1 MPTVDIQRINPTRA
15 HDLRRRVL
23 RDGRAD
29 AVVVQDHDDDPSSWH
44 LGAFV
49 DGQLLGVLSV
59 DPDVP
64 TPYRPGRRAAQFRA
78 VAVDSTGQR
87 QGIGRALMAEVLAE
101 ARRRGMEVLWAKGRD
116 SAWPFYQRL
125 GFESVGEPFRTR
137 ATGLPH
143 HIIVLDLDPCRGM
156 S

>member
-1 MPTVDIQRINPTRA
+1 MPRVDIQLIKPEQA
-15 HDLRRRVL
+15 HDLRRRIL
-23 RDGRAD
+23 RDGRAE
-29 AVVVQDHDDDPSSWH
+29 ALVVQDNDDDPNSWH

-49 DGQLLGVLSV
+49 GGTLMGVLSL

-64 TPYRPGRRAAQFRA
+64 TPHRPGRRAAQFRA
-78 VAVDSTGQR
+78 VAVDLASQR
-87 QGIGRALMAEVLAE
+87 QGIGRLLMAEAIAE

-125 GFESVGEPFRTR
+125 GFQAVGEQFRTR

-143 HIIVLDLDPCRGM
+143 HMIVLDLQPSGD
-156 S
+156 